1 MERTYKSMESNE
13 REQLYEGQRLAFHSY
28 GDLKR
33 AALVLSSKGYGVAV
47 LGFSDLSEHILTVT
61 ALPDKGE
68 A

>member
-1 MERTYKSMESNE
+1 MKNNE
-13 REQLYEGQRLAFHSY
+13 TDRLYEGQRIAFHSY

-61 ALPDKGE
+61 ALPEKGDKKQ
-68 A
+68 